1 MLLGLAAAGVA
12 AACALEVR
20 SVPQEDVLERVPL
33 TRHAFALRYTHSV
46 TLRPVESRYELRG
59 GRIVQTAE
67 VFDEHG
73 PGMATEPIPGERLD
87 TVRDASGVRYLMTM
101 QRPIER
107 LIVRV
112 HRLPGQK
119 LVVNDE
125 TLDLTRF
132 GERALELK
140 PICGLASKELP

>member
-1 MLLGLAAAGVA
+1 MLLGLAAACV
-12 AACALEVR
+12 LEVR
-20 SVPQEDVLERVPL
+20 SVPQGDVLERVPL

-46 TLRPVESRYELRG
+46 TLRPVESRYELRD

-73 PGMATEPIPGERLD
+73 PGMATEPLPGERLD
-87 TVRDASGVRYLMTM
+87 IARDAAGARYVMTM

-112 HRLPGQK
+112 HRLPAQE
-119 LVVNDE
+119 LVVRDE

-132 GERALELK
+132 GEGAIELK
-140 PICGLASKELP
+140 PVCGSAKKERP